1 MPMTEAQLEEFLTQ
15 PHLAVLSTVDA
26 EGRPRSAPV
35 WFQWEDGAAYVF
47 TGRGSLNWRNL
58 ERNPAASLCI
68 ERRTVPYA
76 AAILDG
82 DIEEADQSRL
92 HEFVLAMATRYYGDE
107 RGREFAR
114 EYLGPRP
121 QTVLFRLRPRRITS
135 WDYAA
140 EGD

>member
-68 ERRTVPYA
+68 GGVTCV
-76 AAILDG
+76 
-82 DIEEADQSRL
+82 
-92 HEFVLAMATRYYGDE
+92 
-107 RGREFAR
+107 
-114 EYLGPRP
+114 
-121 QTVLFRLRPRRITS
+121 
-135 WDYAA
+135 
-140 EGD
+140 